1 MTQYHRL
8 PEGEEALT
16 GGNASVLLP
25 VLRNPNSVVLIDQP
39 DEPVSP
45 PGYEFLHVR
54 GDGFKPVDVA
64 SRKLIRS
71 HVMRNYFQ
79 EKNKKAGSN
88 DSSATSAETV
98 NSRDKLKGRWRLG
111 AVDGRPPAPRRKSS
125 TKSTTSTS
133 SGGTSERSC
142 QQFPVL
148 EDTAEEF
155 GDRYDPIT
163 DRSCTTQPFPE
174 LVTRDDLAMRPAI
187 LIERFQCSQVEP
199 FNALPISTTRP
210 STNRIVH
217 FYSHSFH
224 INSLAVNPTGALYN
238 RVMRDAGLYHA
249 MLSTVSLYMHGHL
262 GIEAR
267 QDILFHRGE
276 TMKIIH
282 ERLANIDNV
291 DRGLLMSTIV
301 TILSFENL
309 CGNYFTA
316 KAHLHALRRL
326 IATSGGIAP
335 YTSNDAL
342 PRALAW
348 AEHHYAAA
356 HRTVPPARYEPT
368 LIPSPGFPESL
379 ELETAKSCPYSLV
392 DIPEYGHA
400 IYQIFR
406 RIHLLGIATSAQW
419 KASSQTRVDMRVCIS
434 NLLLDVEF
442 DMLVLSAQLGKE
454 EKEKDT
460 TTSHDLISVID
471 ILVTGSQIFLFTA
484 LRALP
489 VGARVVEIY
498 LSRIVLA
505 LNKLQHQQQ
514 QQQFNRHYQLS
525 TLLQSWKRV
534 STYESLLW
542 GLFMGMVAAT
552 NRPEKESIAAL
563 IREVVAVLGIKSQES
578 LESHLKGM
586 AWAEFFELYSKEVGR
601 DILRSRR
608 SIG

>member
-155 GDRYDPIT
+155 GGRYDPIT
-163 DRSCTTQPFPE
+163 DRS
-174 LVTRDDLAMRPAI
+174 
-187 LIERFQCSQVEP
+187 
-199 FNALPISTTRP
+199 
-210 STNRIVH
+210 
-217 FYSHSFH
+217 YSHSFH